1 MTKKGYTIDEWI
13 KESVDKLANKIDDI
27 LVNTGQHDTEK
38 FHLGDTIRYTPTE
51 VQKIIKDN
59 WREFLVDNTNVT
71 NVTTEQ
77 LPRTRTYLASME
89 RIFQHLQVDY
99 EFYDNCT
106 TEEKFIIDNPM
117 MTLAGVLYSESPEWA
132 AELAKHIC
140 VLDGINIID
149 TELYKNIGVK

>member
-1 MTKKGYTIDEWI
+1 MTKKGYTKDEWI
-13 KESVDKLANKIDDI
+13 KESVDNLANKIGGI

-77 LPRTRTYLASME
+77 LPKTRAYLVRME
-89 RIFQHLQVDY
+89 RLFQHLLTDY
-99 EFYDNCT
+99 EYYDNCT

-117 MTLAGVLYSESPEWA
+117 MTLAGVLYSEHPGWA
-132 AELAKHIC
+132 TELAKHIC
-140 VLDGINIID
+140 VLDGVNIID
-149 TELYKNIGVK
+149 TKLYKDVGGK